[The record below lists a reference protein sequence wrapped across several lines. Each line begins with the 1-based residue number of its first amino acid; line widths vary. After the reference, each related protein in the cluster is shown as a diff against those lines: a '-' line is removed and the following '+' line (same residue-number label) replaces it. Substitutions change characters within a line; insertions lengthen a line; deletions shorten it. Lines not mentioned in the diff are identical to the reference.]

1 MKILVVDDEKSQLDI
16 LSDILCDAGYEVT
29 IANSGEAAINL
40 LSEDEFPLVLTDLKM
55 PGKDGKDV
63 LEYSLH
69 LRPETQV
76 ILMTAF
82 GSIPSAVNAIKSG
95 AYDYLTKPFQ
105 KDKLLKVISHAADK
119 VKLII
124 ENRRLKE
131 TISDRYGYHN
141 IIGSSKKM
149 KQVFN
154 LLDRIKDIDA
164 TVLITGESGTGKE
177 MIAKAIH
184 CSGNRKDGPFVAVNC
199 GAIPEALI
207 ESELFGHEK
216 GSFTGATRRHFGK
229 FEQAQKGTIFLDEI
243 STMSKQLQVRLLRVL
258 QEKRIERVGSSD
270 SIELDVRVIVAT
282 NDNMELKVQQNEFR
296 ADLYHRINV
305 FNLSL
310 PALRERKED
319 IPLLAKHFFQK
330 FCQQYEKKVPTFTA
344 DALSKL
350 ENYHF
355 PGNVRELENII
366 EKTVIL
372 CDKDV
377 ITADD
382 LMFTGGLQLLDQTD
396 SSSQTLPEKEFNM
409 IRTALKTANGSVKNA
424 SHLLGISYKTLQYR
438 MKKFGLNKQ
447 DFKN

>member
-16 LSDILCDAGYEVT
+16 LSDILSDAGYEV
-29 IANSGEAAINL
+29 IVANSGEAAINL
-40 LSEDEFPLVLTDLKM
+40 LSEEDFSLILTDLKM

-63 LEYSLH
+63 LGYALRLH
-69 LRPETQV
+69 PETQV

-105 KDKLLKVISHAADK
+105 KDELLRVISHAADK
-119 VKLII
+119 VRLIA

-131 TISDRYGYHN
+131 TISERYGYHN
-141 IIGSSKKM
+141 LIGSSKRM
-149 KQVFN
+149 KQVFD
-154 LLDRIKDIDA
+154 LLGRIKDVDA

-184 CSGNRKDGPFVAVNC
+184 CSGKRKDAPFVAVNC
-199 GAIPEALI
+199 GAIPETLI

-258 QEKRIERVGSSD
+258 QEKRIERIGSSD
-270 SIELDVRVIVAT
+270 SIELDVRVIVAS
-282 NDNMELKVQQNEFR
+282 NENMELKVQNDEFR

-305 FNLSL
+305 FNISL

-319 IPLLAKHFFQK
+319 IPLLARYFLQK
-330 FCQQYEKKVPTFTA
+330 FCQHYDKKVPALTP
-344 DALSKL
+344 DAISEL
-350 ENYHF
+350 ENYRF

-366 EKTVIL
+366 EKTIIL
-372 CDKDV
+372 CDKD
-377 ITADD
+377 ILSGDD
-382 LMFTGGLQLLDQTD
+382 LMFTDNIQLLEQND
-396 SSSQTLPEKEFNM
+396 SASQTLPEKELNM
-409 IRTALKTANGSVKNA
+409 IKTALKTANGSIRNA
-424 SHLLGISYKTLQYR
+424 SQLLGISYKTLQYR
-438 MKKFGLNKQ
+438 IKKFGLSKR
-447 DFKN
+447 DFKS